1 MIFDILEI
9 NIVVSVGIAFLCLL
23 AGKLRRRYGAGW
35 MKLAWLLL
43 AVRLLIPYN
52 FSTSFT
58 GVQLL
63 NYVGFEQEREAAEGS
78 WPGQGDGAAPEGIQ
92 TGQGDGVAPES
103 IQTWQGDG
111 AATDGSAQQEGS
123 MLTDTG
129 DGVENAAG
137 IQTDHAGVV
146 PGAGQTG
153 QTGNVAAG
161 TAAGQTGSAVTGTAT
176 GRPGLFY
183 TALLIKIWLAGAAV
197 SVLYLLIGYLLF
209 YGRCKRSL
217 CPITDSRLLKE
228 ICRQQR
234 SHIGQVRIM
243 AYKSTAV
250 SSPMITGLIRPRL
263 ILPADAKQWNTR
275 QLELVM
281 AHELCHYRKKDLWL
295 KMLPAAACCVN
306 WFNPMVYVMKRQSAY
321 DMELACDGIVLAG
334 RDEEEREIYAR
345 VMLRFAGGSR
355 SASVF
360 STGFSGNQKK
370 NESQDR
376 LYAGYRGKEKRDRK
390 YRAGSSFYS
399 GYGSRGL
406 LRL

>member
-1 MIFDILEI
+1 MGGMIFDILEM
-9 NIVVSVGIAFLCLL
+9 NIVVSVGIVLLCLF

-52 FSTSFT
+52 FSTSFA

-63 NYVGFEQEREAAEGS
+63 NYVGFEQEREVAESS
-78 WPGQGDGAAPEGIQ
+78 WPGQGDSAAPEGIQTGQGYSAAPEGIQ
-92 TGQGDGVAPES
+92 TGQGDSAASGG
-103 IQTWQGDG
+103 IQTGQGDG
-111 AATDGSAQQEGS
+111 TTADGSVQQEGS

-137 IQTDHAGVV
+137 IQTDHAGAVS
-146 PGAGQTG
+146 GEGQTG
-153 QTGNVAAG
+153 QTGNVA
-161 TAAGQTGSAVTGTAT
+161 TGQ
-176 GRPGLFY
+176 PGLFY
-183 TALLIKIWLAGAAV
+183 TALLIKIWLAGVAA
-197 SVLYLLIGYLLF
+197 SVLCLLIGYLIF

-243 AYKSTAV
+243 ACKSTAV

-263 ILPADAKQWNTR
+263 ILPADAEQWHTR

-306 WFNPMVYVMKRQSAY
+306 WFNPMVHIMKRQSAY

-334 RDEEEREIYAR
+334 RNEEEREIYAR

-370 NESQDR
+370 MKARIDYMLDTGTKKKGIVSIV
-376 LYAGYRGKEKRDRK
+376 LAAAFILAMGVAVSCGY
-390 YRAGSSFYS
+390 
-399 GYGSRGL
+399 
-406 LRL
+406 